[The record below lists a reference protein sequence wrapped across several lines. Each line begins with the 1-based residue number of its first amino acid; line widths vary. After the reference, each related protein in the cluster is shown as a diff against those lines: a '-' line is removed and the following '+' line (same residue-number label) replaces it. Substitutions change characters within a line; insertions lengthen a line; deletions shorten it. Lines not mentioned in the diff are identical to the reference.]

1 MRGPR
6 RRCWSSTDPDLT
18 PAILNG
24 VEIARWLLATARAKS
39 DDRLVTT
46 RTLYVSASTVIV
58 FSSPR
63 AASSRKRRCYGLDA
77 VELVRDSDA

>member
-1 MRGPR
+1 LKI
-6 RRCWSSTDPDLT
+6 SFDKT
-18 PAILNG
+18 PG
-24 VEIARWLLATARAKS
+24 HRKRANMNPKSES

-46 RTLYVSASTVIV
+46 HTLYVSASTAIV

-63 AASSRKRRCYGLDA
+63 AASSRKKPCYGLDA

>member
-1 MRGPR
+1 MNPK
-6 RRCWSSTDPDLT
+6 S
-18 PAILNG
+18 
-24 VEIARWLLATARAKS
+24 ES

-46 RTLYVSASTVIV
+46 HTLYVSASTAIV

-63 AASSRKRRCYGLDA
+63 AASSRKKPCYGLDA